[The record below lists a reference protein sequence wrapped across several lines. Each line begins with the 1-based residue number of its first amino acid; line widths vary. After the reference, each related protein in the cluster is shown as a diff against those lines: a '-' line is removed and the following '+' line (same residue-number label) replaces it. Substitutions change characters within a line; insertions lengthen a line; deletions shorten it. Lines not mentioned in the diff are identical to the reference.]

1 MKKSI
6 VDTVIAELSSASTLK
21 PNTIIHIPYEHILNL
36 LHLSREIFLEQP
48 ILLELETPL
57 LVCGDIHGQFYDLL
71 RIFKFGGNPSENN
84 YLFLGDYVDRGR
96 QNIETICYL
105 LALKIKYPENFFL
118 LRGNHE
124 TTKINRIYGFYEEC
138 KKRYD
143 IKLWKEF
150 CNVFDCMPI
159 AAIVEERIFCVHGG
173 LSPDLKHIEQIE
185 KINRPLEIP
194 ENGFLCDL
202 LWSDPDKDKEYWE
215 RNTRGISVTFGKTAL
230 KEFLDNQDFDLV
242 CRAHQVVEDGYEF
255 FGNRKL
261 VTVFSAPN
269 YCGQFDNSGAFM
281 KINEDLV
288 CSFFVLKPEFN

>member
-6 VDTVIAELSSASTLK
+6 VDTVITELSSASNLK
-21 PNTIIHIPYEHILNL
+21 PNTIIHIPEAHILHL
-36 LHLSREIFLEQP
+36 LYKSRELLLSQP
-48 ILLELETPL
+48 PLLELESPL

-124 TTKINRIYGFYEEC
+124 TSKINRIYGFYEEC
-138 KKRYD
+138 KKRYN

-150 CNVFDCMPI
+150 CGVFDCMPI
-159 AAIVEERIFCVHGG
+159 AAIIEERIFCVHGG
-173 LSPDLKHIEQIE
+173 LSPDLKDVGQIE
-185 KINRPLEIP
+185 NIKRPLDIP
-194 ENGFLCDL
+194 EKGFLCDL
-202 LWSDPDKDKEYWE
+202 LWSDPEKEKEGWLA
-215 RNTRGISVTFGKTAL
+215 NSRGISVTFGKKEL
-230 KEFLDNQDFDLV
+230 KGFLGEQDFDLV

-255 FGNRKL
+255 FGDRQL

-269 YCGQFDNSGAFM
+269 YCGQFDNCGAFM
-281 KINEDLV
+281 KINENLV